1 MYIVQLD
8 GHVEG
13 FVCSGEMLAGRRVA
27 EQNAVATSAEQ
38 RHQ

>member
-13 FVCSGEMLAGRRVA
+13 FVCSGDMLAGGRVA
-27 EQNAVATSAEQ
+27 EQNPMATSEEQ
-38 RHQ
+38 HD